1 MKQSDNIAGL
11 SITKCKNDCAV
22 KVLFNDGS
30 DFIFKCKFTE
40 TKGCNTT
47 VGLGKLDVLEKL

>member
-11 SITKCKNDCAV
+11 SLTKCQNDYEI
-22 KVLFNDGS
+22 KILFNDGS

-40 TKGCNTT
+40 TEGCTAT
-47 VGLGKLDVLEKL
+47 VGLGQLDVVEKL